1 MQVRSLGQE
10 DALEKEMATH
20 SSILAWRIPWIAAPR
35 GLQSMELLRGR
46 HDWACVHAT
55 RVLLPVLWA
64 SGTRDQVWLR
74 SKVELYALRNGE
86 GPAWALEH
94 PRSGRAV
101 GGLLSRDCA
110 WLFKERAALSRGR
123 CSRAAQASHLSAGAA
138 PLHEGRCRPLE
149 PCPAPRDASALGRLA
164 EVSGGGSSLGALVWR
179 ARCEAPAPGAQWA
192 SEIRWSTKEKKKQK
206 VRF

>member
-94 PRSGRAV
+94 PRSRPGRGRAAFQGLRMALQGA
-101 GGLLSRDCA
+101 GGPLPGQVQPGCSGFTSQCGCSPSARGALPPSWTLSCSTWCVCTRSP
-110 WLFKERAALSRGR
+110 RRGVR
-123 CSRAAQASHLSAGAA
+123 RRFFTRSSGL
-138 PLHEGRCRPLE
+138 EGQVWG
-149 PCPAPRDASALGRLA
+149 PCPRRP
-164 EVSGGGSSLGALVWR
+164 VSKWN
-179 ARCEAPAPGAQWA
+179 
-192 SEIRWSTKEKKKQK
+192 
-206 VRF
+206 